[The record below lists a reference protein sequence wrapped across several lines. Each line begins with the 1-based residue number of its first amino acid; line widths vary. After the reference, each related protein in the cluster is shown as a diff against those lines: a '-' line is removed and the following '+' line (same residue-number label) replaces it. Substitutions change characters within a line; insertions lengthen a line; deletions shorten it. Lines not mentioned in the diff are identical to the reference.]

1 VTEADAPPAVRHRER
16 LRRQSSGPGIQE
28 PSPVLDVARS
38 ERLRAYHE
46 RAATGL
52 LRILTLDRAVRWSA
66 AVATALFAG
75 WLVVVVAIPALD
87 DRPGRLL
94 WPDFLSFYTA
104 GSFVLDGRIES
115 LYDVEAQ
122 RAFQRELVAP
132 QALAGVNLYLNPP
145 FAALFYAPFAALP
158 FVPALLL
165 WWALGLG
172 ALAFALDL
180 LRRELAP
187 QAPPPLLRLL
197 GAAFLFLPTL
207 FWIMYAQS
215 SAFSLALLTTAFVC
229 LRRGRDLPAGLVLGC
244 LAYKPQLALALGCV
258 LLVKGRGWALLGGAV
273 SVCVW
278 VALGIAM
285 SPESTLAYLELSPEL
300 ANLMRREG
308 YQAWGLS
315 SFYGFGVLL
324 LDGSWPAA
332 TVPVASALSA
342 AALLALALGWRR
354 VTWLPGSE
362 GWDFMMAGTLAW
374 GLLVSPHLYHYD
386 LLLLLL
392 PLLVVASRLRGWP
405 DTPERRVLLAWTAVV
420 CVASGLGHYVTRL
433 QLELAAQVGWP
444 ALALQTSVLAAAVWG
459 GLLLLRGGSQRDT
472 HRVSGLTLA
481 PSRSADPTS

>member
-1 VTEADAPPAVRHRER
+1 MPDFPRLER
-16 LRRQSSGPGIQE
+16 LR
-28 PSPVLDVARS
+28 V
-38 ERLRAYHE
+38 YHE
-46 RAATGL
+46 RAATRILG
-52 LRILTLDRAVRWSA
+52 ILTLRRAVRWSA

-75 WLVVVVAIPALD
+75 WLIAIVVAPALD

-122 RAFQRELVAP
+122 RAFQRDLVAP
-132 QALAGVNLYLNPP
+132 QVLAGVNLYLNPP

-172 ALAFALDL
+172 ALALALDL

-187 QAPPPLLRLL
+187 EAPPPLMRLL

-215 SAFSLALLTTAFVC
+215 SAFSLALLTGAFVC
-229 LRRGRDLPAGLVLGC
+229 LRRGRDLLGGLVLGC
-244 LAYKPQLALALGCV
+244 LAYKPQLALALCCV
-258 LLVKGRGWALLGGAV
+258 LLVKGRVRALLGGAA

-278 VALGIAM
+278 VALGIAV
-285 SPESTLAYLELSPEL
+285 SPEATLGYLELSPEL
-300 ANLMRREG
+300 ADLMRREG
-308 YQAWGLS
+308 YPIWGLS

-324 LDGSWPAA
+324 FDGLWPAA
-332 TVPVASALSA
+332 TVPVAFALSV
-342 AALLALALGWRR
+342 AALFALAFGWRR
-354 VTWLPGSE
+354 VEWRPGSE
-362 GWDFMMAGTLAW
+362 GWDLMMAGTLTW

-392 PLLVVASRLRGWP
+392 PLLVVAARLRAWP
-405 DTPERRVLLAWTAVV
+405 DTPRRRVLLAWTALV
-420 CVASGLGHYVTRL
+420 CIASGLGHYTTRL
-433 QLELAAQVGWP
+433 QLELAAHAGWP
-444 ALALQTSVLAAAVWG
+444 ALALQASVLAAAVWG
-459 GLLLLRGGSQRDT
+459 GLLLLRGHAAAGVERPVPEAQAEYFP
-472 HRVSGLTLA
+472 VEA
-481 PSRSADPTS
+481 